1 MNVLGG
7 QYVAELLLF
16 LLEREEVH
24 TVELKEISSYYQG
37 VMRKAEELALIGL
50 VNIEESA
57 DPYRKRTF
65 MLTEEGIEIAEIL
78 KEAEDHIQ
86 RNKVESK

>member
-7 QYVAELLLF
+7 QYVAELFLF
-16 LLEREEVH
+16 LLEKGEAH

-37 VMRKAEELALIGL
+37 VMRKAEELAKIGL
-50 VNIEESA
+50 VKIEENA

-65 MLTEEGIEIAEIL
+65 KLTEDGRTIAMML
-78 KEAEDHIQ
+78 KEVEDHLQ
-86 RNKVESK
+86 MNKV

>member
-1 MNVLGG
+1 MSVLGG

-16 LLEREEVH
+16 LLDHGEAH

-37 VMRKAEELALIGL
+37 VMREAQELALIGL
-50 VNIEESA
+50 VDIEESA

-78 KEAEDHIQ
+78 KEAEDYIQ
-86 RNKVESK
+86 KNKVESM